1 MIKVLSKSSIVSA
14 RNSSAVEVF
23 SSFCGTKKEDYCIS
37 PAGLD
42 DRPAA
47 SFTCRYIMAVY
58 IPSLQMSINQFRDI
72 FKALRLYAGL
82 GWSDSE
88 VRPDSNTSLTPEEPG
103 ECAKGCESQRP
114 GKVN

>member
-1 MIKVLSKSSIVSA
+1 
-14 RNSSAVEVF
+14 
-23 SSFCGTKKEDYCIS
+23 
-37 PAGLD
+37 
-42 DRPAA
+42 
-47 SFTCRYIMAVY
+47 
-58 IPSLQMSINQFRDI
+58 MSINQFRDI